1 MLYYW
6 QWCQN
11 YCRNGQEI
19 LRKERT
25 MEKRKW
31 DIDDVICEYDQ
42 NFNMTLRELSGR
54 SGWSVKELKKI
65 LMGG

>member
-1 MLYYW
+1 MLYHW

-31 DIDDVICEYDQ
+31 DIDDVIYEYDQ
-42 NFNMTLRELSGR
+42 NFNITLRELSGR
-54 SGWSVKELKKI
+54 SGWSVQELKKI